1 MVEVLTGIRCSN
13 IDKNMNKVVWPSLH
27 KTRVTRRRP
36 FRFGW
41 LSSVAV
47 NVLITFL
54 SISKASFR
62 NSNYLLST
70 ETLPISEFKF
80 SV

>member
-1 MVEVLTGIRCSN
+1 MAAVLTGIRSSN
-13 IDKNMNKVVWPSLH
+13 IAKNMNKVVWPSLH

-41 LSSVAV
+41 LSSLAMK
-47 NVLITFL
+47 VLITIL
-54 SISKASFR
+54 SSSKASFR

-70 ETLPISEFKF
+70 FPLLIFKF
-80 SV
+80 QFIV